1 MTSREISCGIHRP
14 GRSIAARL
22 VLSEAL
28 PVLLVIA
35 MTMAIRLP
43 TWWNASIDI
52 DEGMFALAGREVLRG
67 RLPYTSLFD
76 VKPIGLWLFHAAAQM
91 LLGETLFA
99 VRALGTACVSL
110 TACLLSCPAEA
121 ARALTTQ

>member
-1 MTSREISCGIHRP
+1 MTPYEKTYDIQEESYSTAGRQIISD
-14 GRSIAARL
+14 
-22 VLSEAL
+22 VLPAL
-28 PVLLVIA
+28 FVIA
-35 MTMAIRLP
+35 TTVIVRLP

-52 DEGMFALAGREVLRG
+52 DEGMFALAGREVLHG